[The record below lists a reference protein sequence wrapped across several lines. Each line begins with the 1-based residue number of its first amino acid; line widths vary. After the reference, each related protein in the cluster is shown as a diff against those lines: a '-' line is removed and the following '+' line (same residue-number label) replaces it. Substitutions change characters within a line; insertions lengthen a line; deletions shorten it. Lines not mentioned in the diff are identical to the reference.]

1 MRVPRLRGVIERRML
16 VNFRVEP
23 EVLVR
28 QLPAPFEP
36 KLHNGRALVGICLIR
51 LRGVRPM
58 FLPEALGIGSE
69 NAAHRAAV
77 VWTDAAGLR
86 REGVYVRRRDTDSR
100 LNALAGGRL
109 FPGVHH
115 HAQVESRE
123 TVDRLEIDVAADDG
137 ETRVHVKARLT
148 QDWPADSIFASRDE
162 ASQFFAAG
170 SLGYSATPR
179 SGTFHGLEL
188 HCKTWHAEAMAVEEV
203 RSSYFDD
210 ATIFPPGTIQLDNV
224 LLMREIEHE
233 WIGQTDLCCSADGY
247 ATDVDGGASPKP
259 ATTPTTEPI
268 PAPGLAT
275 PAPSRTGGAFIKPPA
290 WVTAATCNRLPGG
303 VSCRAVAWPEAEK
316 LRGVGSM
323 SPFKLFAAVLVV
335 GSSVVQAA
343 APAKRPNILFCFADD
358 WGRYASVYA
367 ATESRPSP
375 NQVVKTPNID
385 RVAREG
391 ALFKNAF
398 VNAPSCTPCRSAL
411 LSGQYFFR
419 TGRGAILHNAVWD
432 ADIPSFPNLL
442 RDAGYHIGETYK
454 VWSPGTPN
462 DAPFGAGKH
471 AFESA
476 GGKYNNFSENAT
488 QMIKQGKTFD
498 EARDLMLA
506 EVRDNF
512 DAFHKARE
520 GDKPW
525 LYWFGPTL
533 VHRKWIK
540 GSGKALWVIEPES
553 LQGKLPAFLP
563 DVPEIREDFADYLGE
578 IQGWDAGIGVLLK
591 RLEELGELDNTLIVI
606 SGDHGAPGFTH
617 GKCNLY
623 DFGTGVS
630 LVARVPGVK
639 GGRVLDDFVNLM
651 DLAPTFC
658 EAGGAAIPEV
668 MTGRSLWSVLTSGGA
683 GQVDTERNWVVTGRE
698 RHVGHVRE
706 DNLTYPHRAL
716 RTPDFLYIRNFHPER
731 WPMGN
736 PRDITDTYAPSQ
748 EALENE
754 TYAAFPDMDASPTK
768 AWLVA
773 HRNDPQWKKYYD
785 YAFAKHPA
793 EELYDLRKDPDQVT
807 NVADDPAYAS
817 QKVELGTRLMAILL
831 EAKDPR
837 VVPPGDTF
845 EKSPFTDP
853 PPAEKQNRGQR
864 KR

>member
-1 MRVPRLRGVIERRML
+1 MSRFPYLL
-16 VNFRVEP
+16 V
-23 EVLVR
+23 
-28 QLPAPFEP
+28 
-36 KLHNGRALVGICLIR
+36 ALS
-51 LRGVRPM
+51 
-58 FLPEALGIGSE
+58 AL
-69 NAAHRAAV
+69 
-77 VWTDAAGLR
+77 L
-86 REGVYVRRRDTDSR
+86 
-100 LNALAGGRL
+100 
-109 FPGVHH
+109 
-115 HAQVESRE
+115 
-123 TVDRLEIDVAADDG
+123 
-137 ETRVHVKARLT
+137 
-148 QDWPADSIFASRDE
+148 
-162 ASQFFAAG
+162 
-170 SLGYSATPR
+170 SATQ
-179 SGTFHGLEL
+179 
-188 HCKTWHAEAMAVEEV
+188 AE
-203 RSSYFDD
+203 
-210 ATIFPPGTIQLDNV
+210 
-224 LLMREIEHE
+224 
-233 WIGQTDLCCSADGY
+233 
-247 ATDVDGGASPKP
+247 
-259 ATTPTTEPI
+259 
-268 PAPGLAT
+268 
-275 PAPSRTGGAFIKPPA
+275 
-290 WVTAATCNRLPGG
+290 
-303 VSCRAVAWPEAEK
+303 
-316 LRGVGSM
+316 
-323 SPFKLFAAVLVV
+323 
-335 GSSVVQAA
+335 AA

-358 WGRYASVYA
+358 WGRYASIYA
-367 ATESRPSP
+367 TTENRPSP

-432 ADIPSFPNLL
+432 ASIPSFPHLL

-462 DAPFGAGKH
+462 DAPFGGGKN
-471 AFESA
+471 AYENA

-488 QMIKQGKTFD
+488 QMVKQGKSFD

-506 EVRDNF
+506 EVRGNF
-512 DAFHKARE
+512 DAFHKARD

-533 VHRKWIK
+533 VHRKWVK
-540 GSGKALWVIEPES
+540 GSGKALWGIEPDS
-553 LQGKLPAFLP
+553 LQGKLPEFLP
-563 DVPEIREDFADYLGE
+563 DVHEIREDFADYLGE

-591 RLEELGELDNTLIVI
+591 RLEELGELENTVVVI

-623 DFGTGVS
+623 DFGTGVA
-630 LVARVPGVK
+630 LAARVPGVK
-639 GGRVLDDFVNLM
+639 GGRVIDDFVNLM

-658 EAGGAAIPEV
+658 EIGGAAIPEV
-668 MTGRSLWSVLTSGGA
+668 MTGRSLWNVLTSDGS
-683 GQVDTERNWVVTGRE
+683 GQIDPQRTWVVTGRE
-698 RHVGHVRE
+698 RHVGHARE
-706 DNLTYPHRAL
+706 ENLTYPHRAL
-716 RTPDFLYIRNFHPER
+716 RTDDFLYIRNFHPAR

-736 PRDITDTYAPSQ
+736 PRDITATYAPSQ

-773 HRNDPQWKKYYD
+773 HRNDAKWKKYYD

-817 QKVELGTRLMAILL
+817 QKVELATRLTAILL

-853 PPAEKQNRGQR
+853 PPAEKQNRGLR
-864 KR
+864 KKKPAADAS